1 MIRSLSFEFANVI
14 YNIFQKPSEET
25 SELKKGVRKIR
36 WMMSIP
42 SKIKTLGHVLDF
54 LSTRGGGA
62 IVWTD
67 IMWAGRQHNWQARKE
82 FPARSCHYHH
92 SLQYVHAGDRMNP
105 SIFIAQQFTRSF
117 FSNFKLLTRLPQE
130 AEWMNESFRMANNL
144 KKKTATNWTDP
155 TSPGKC
161 QWIYETTRHEGIA
174 QSHII
179 VDKELTVI
187 DRTSLSI
194 DHQHHEIDYSIQRIL
209 PPLREGDRY
218 CHWKKMMMKL

>member
-1 MIRSLSFEFANVI
+1 MTRPVCMIRSLSFEFANVI

-105 SIFIAQQFTRSF
+105 SIFIAQKFTRSF

-130 AEWMNESFRMANNL
+130 AEWMNESFRMAHNL
-144 KKKTATNWTDP
+144 KKQQQTELILRVQVSVNG
-155 TSPGKC
+155 S
-161 QWIYETTRHEGIA
+161 TRPRDMKE
-174 QSHII
+174 SHN
-179 VDKELTVI
+179 
-187 DRTSLSI
+187 RTSLLTRNSQWSI
-194 DHQHHEIDYSIQRIL
+194 T
-209 PPLREGDRY
+209 PLY
-218 CHWKKMMMKL
+218 W